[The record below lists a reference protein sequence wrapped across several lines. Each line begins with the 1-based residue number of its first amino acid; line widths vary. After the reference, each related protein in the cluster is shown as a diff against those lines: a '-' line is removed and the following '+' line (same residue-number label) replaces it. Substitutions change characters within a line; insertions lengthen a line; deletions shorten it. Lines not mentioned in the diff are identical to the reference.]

1 MVAVPGGYVMQSQ
14 FIRLFFLLVL
24 ISLSACGGGDDGGGG
39 GAIVFE
45 ETESFSCEVP
55 AGNHTQL
62 NVEGVNGEITITG
75 ESGADSVMITAI
87 KRVQSKIDAQDA
99 KDHLQALV
107 VTCESLATTVHVE
120 TIQPQDTVER
130 NYIVDYTITLPTYFK
145 IQVDSINGIVT
156 LDSIENDV
164 TVTMANGEVT
174 LSNIHGS
181 ALVGLANGTIDSKVV
196 LPLQGTIDLKVA
208 TGGDIQLAIPT
219 NTSATFSA
227 TTLFGSINISSNL
240 VLQDVVKTST
250 SLSGTLGSGEGE
262 ISLGTMG
269 DIYVSGF

>member
-1 MVAVPGGYVMQSQ
+1 MMVAAPGRCVMQLQ
-14 FIRLFFLLVL
+14 FVRLFFLLVL
-24 ISLSACGGGDDGGGG
+24 ISLSACGGGDDGGG
-39 GAIVFE
+39 ALVFE
-45 ETESFSCEVP
+45 ETELFSCELP

-62 NVEGVNGEITITG
+62 TVEAVNGEITITG
-75 ESGADSVMITAI
+75 ESDADSVMITAI

-99 KDHLQALV
+99 KDHLQELV
-107 VTCESLATTVHVE
+107 VNCESLENTVFVE
-120 TIQPQDTVER
+120 TIQPDDTVDR
-130 NYIVDYTITLPTYFK
+130 NYIVDYTITLPTYFMV
-145 IQVDSINGIVT
+145 QVDSINGIVT

-164 TVTMANGEVT
+164 TVNMVNGEVT
-174 LSNIHGS
+174 LSNIHGG
-181 ALVGLANGTIDSKVV
+181 ALVGLANGTIDSEVV

-227 TTLFGSINISSNL
+227 TTLFGVINISSNL
-240 VLQDVVKTST
+240 VLQDVVETST
-250 SLSGTLGSGEGE
+250 SLSGTLGSGDGE